1 MENTGKVLVFREQ
14 VKNLLFG
21 RLLAVW
27 GYECYP
33 LLRLGLPAGSLLLCG
48 TVAPVSHKSVGLTL
62 VSFQTAGE
70 SLLRMANGDRIL
82 KHKHCDH
89 NVLLIE

>member
-1 MENTGKVLVFREQ
+1 MEKENTGKVLVFREQ

-33 LLRLGLPAGSLLLCG
+33 LLRLGLPAGSGFTTALWYCG
-48 TVAPVSHKSVGLTL
+48 FCISQKCRVGT
-62 VSFQTAGE
+62 SKFP
-70 SLLRMANGDRIL
+70 N
-82 KHKHCDH
+82 CW
-89 NVLLIE
+89 

>member
-1 MENTGKVLVFREQ
+1 MLSSTQ
-14 VKNLLFG
+14 VRASSRFTSSL
-21 RLLAVW
+21 W
-27 GYECYP
+27 YC
-33 LLRLGLPAGSLLLCG
+33 GLCISQKSIG
-48 TVAPVSHKSVGLTL
+48 VAL

-89 NVLLIE
+89 NVTPDRVNVEVQRLMSSRRTKSLGLLVSV